1 METLTTLYLMINRL
15 FSTLLFLSCLF
26 GGLSQTAKAQNNEW
40 ENPTKYEWNKEKPHA
55 DFRLY
60 ERTDD
65 AVNDNPQKSSWQYSL
80 NGTWKFV
87 YAPSIAESIKDFYC
101 TDLSDNDWD
110 TITVPSNWE
119 IQGFGEP
126 IIRNIQYVFSPNPPY
141 IDVDNPVGT
150 YRRTFTVPQNWQGR
164 EVLLHFGS
172 ISGYAR
178 IYVNGQQV
186 GMTKASKTPAEFNVT
201 NYLKKGENLLAVQI
215 YRWHDG
221 SYMEDQDF
229 WRLSGIE
236 RDVFL
241 TAYPQT
247 TIWDF
252 FLHAGLDD
260 TYRHGQFRATVDL
273 RSFNANAT
281 LQKGT
286 LTLELKDAGGKTVL
300 SAQKAY
306 CISDISTTLTFE
318 GTVRNVRKWSAEHP
332 SLYDCILTL
341 RANDDKQQTVV
352 AHKVGFRRIEIK
364 NTRLLVNGVPTY
376 IKGVNRH
383 EHNDSLGH
391 TQTREIIMNDLRLI
405 KQLNMNA
412 VRTSHYPNHPLF
424 YQLCDQYGIYVV
436 DEANI
441 ETHGMGSVPYFK
453 DTIPHPA
460 YRPEWYAAH
469 VDRITRMVE
478 RDKNHPCII
487 GWSLGNECGNG
498 IVFHDEYKR
507 LKKYDPG
514 RFVQFEQAWEDWNTD
529 IVCPMYPNMWK
540 ITEYRKSGKQR
551 PFIMCEYAHAQGNS
565 NGNFKDLW
573 DIIYDSPNLQ
583 GGFIWDFMDQG
594 FKIKTEP
601 RDGRTYWTYNGKM
614 GSYKWL
620 EDKKGEL
627 NTGTDGLISANGI
640 PKPQAYEVKKVYQ
653 YIQFIAK
660 DLGKGIISIKNRYD
674 FTNLDEYAFM
684 WEIYKNGEKIS
695 TGDFNVDLKPHEEKE
710 IRLSLPVIPEDGN
723 EYFLNL
729 YVHTRVA
736 TDLVPAGYEVARE
749 QMQLN
754 KSSFF
759 TSLPPCSGKLSYET
773 KDNILSFQSGAV
785 SGKID
790 LKKGIL
796 FDYMINGKQPIRQY
810 PEPAFWRAPI
820 DNDFGN
826 KMPVLAGVWRTA
838 HVNRYVKKVTIG
850 ENNEKG
856 LSVRVDWVLSDIQV
870 PYTMEYLVR
879 DNGTVIVTGSID
891 LTGTKLPE
899 LPRFGMR
906 MELHQP
912 YENLTYYG
920 RGPFENYIDRY
931 SGAFIG
937 RYEDK
942 VENQFY
948 WYIRPQETGNKTDV
962 RWLTLLDSGG
972 LGVKITGLQ
981 PISFSALHF
990 SPEDLDPGLTRK
1002 LQHTIDIVPQKNI
1015 FLHVDLKQRGLGGDN
1030 SWGMYPHNEYRLLDK
1045 KYTYSY
1051 MIELVEKGSD
1061 KNDYL
1066 NSRK

>member
-1 METLTTLYLMINRL
+1 
-15 FSTLLFLSCLF
+15 
-26 GGLSQTAKAQNNEW
+26 
-40 ENPTKYEWNKEKPHA
+40 
-55 DFRLY
+55 
-60 ERTDD
+60 
-65 AVNDNPQKSSWQYSL
+65 
-80 NGTWKFV
+80 
-87 YAPSIAESIKDFYC
+87 
-101 TDLSDNDWD
+101 
-110 TITVPSNWE
+110 
-119 IQGFGEP
+119 
-126 IIRNIQYVFSPNPPY
+126 
-141 IDVDNPVGT
+141 
-150 YRRTFTVPQNWQGR
+150 
-164 EVLLHFGS
+164 
-172 ISGYAR
+172 
-178 IYVNGQQV
+178 
-186 GMTKASKTPAEFNVT
+186 
-201 NYLKKGENLLAVQI
+201 
-215 YRWHDG
+215 
-221 SYMEDQDF
+221 MEDQDF

-273 RSFNANAT
+273 RSFNTNAT

-286 LTLELKDAGGKTVL
+286 LTLDLKDAGGKTVL
-300 SAQKAY
+300 SAQKVY

-341 RANDDKQQTVV
+341 RSDGDKQQTVV

-364 NTRLLVNGVPTY
+364 NARLLVNGVPTY

-383 EHNDSLGH
+383 EHNDTLGH
-391 TQTREIIMNDLRLI
+391 VQTREIIMNDLRLI

-653 YIQFIAK
+653 YIQFSAK

-674 FTNLDEYAFM
+674 FTNLDEYAFI

-695 TGDFNVDLKPHEEKE
+695 TGDFNIDLIPHEEKE

-729 YVHTRVA
+729 YAHTRVA

>member
-201 NYLKKGENLLAVQI
+201 NYLKKGENLLAVQV

-412 VRTSHYPNHPLF
+412 VRTSHYPNH
-424 YQLCDQYGIYVV
+424 
-436 DEANI
+436 
-441 ETHGMGSVPYFK
+441 
-453 DTIPHPA
+453 
-460 YRPEWYAAH
+460 
-469 VDRITRMVE
+469 RMVE

>member
-1 METLTTLYLMINRL
+1 M
-15 FSTLLFLSCLF
+15 F
-26 GGLSQTAKAQNNEW
+26 
-40 ENPTKYEWNKEKPHA
+40 
-55 DFRLY
+55 
-60 ERTDD
+60 
-65 AVNDNPQKSSWQYSL
+65 
-80 NGTWKFV
+80 
-87 YAPSIAESIKDFYC
+87 
-101 TDLSDNDWD
+101 
-110 TITVPSNWE
+110 
-119 IQGFGEP
+119 
-126 IIRNIQYVFSPNPPY
+126 
-141 IDVDNPVGT
+141 
-150 YRRTFTVPQNWQGR
+150 
-164 EVLLHFGS
+164 
-172 ISGYAR
+172 
-178 IYVNGQQV
+178 
-186 GMTKASKTPAEFNVT
+186 
-201 NYLKKGENLLAVQI
+201 
-215 YRWHDG
+215 
-221 SYMEDQDF
+221 
-229 WRLSGIE
+229 
-236 RDVFL
+236 FL

-273 RSFNANAT
+273 RSFNTNAT

-286 LTLELKDAGGKTVL
+286 LTLDLKDAGGKTVL
-300 SAQKAY
+300 SAQKVY

-341 RANDDKQQTVV
+341 RANGDKQQTVV

-364 NTRLLVNGVPTY
+364 NARLLVNGVPTY

-383 EHNDSLGH
+383 EHNDTLGH
-391 TQTREIIMNDLRLI
+391 VQTREIIMNDLRLI

-460 YRPEWYAAH
+460 YRPEWVAAH

-478 RDKNHPCII
+478 RDKNHSCVI

-540 ITEYRKSGKQR
+540 ITEYGKSGKQR

-594 FKIKTEP
+594 FKVKTEP

-653 YIQFIAK
+653 YIQFSAK

-695 TGDFNVDLKPHEEKE
+695 TGDFNVDLIPHEEKE

-729 YVHTRVA
+729 YAHTRVA

-773 KDNILSFQSGAV
+773 KDNILSFQSGGV

-796 FDYMINGKQPIRQY
+796 FDYMINGEQPIRQY

-826 KMPVLAGVWRTA
+826 TMPTLAGVWRTA
-838 HVNRYVKKVTIG
+838 HVNRYVKKVTID
-850 ENNEKG
+850 EQNEKG
-856 LSVRVDWVLSDIQV
+856 LSIRIDWILNDIQV
-870 PYTMEYLVR
+870 PYMMEYLICN
-879 DNGTVIVTGSID
+879 NGAIVVTGSID

-920 RGPFENYIDRY
+920 RGPLENYIDRY
-931 SGAFIG
+931 SSSFIG

-962 RWLTLLDSGG
+962 RWLTLLDSEGQ
-972 LGVKITGLQ
+972 GVRITGLQ
-981 PISFSALHF
+981 PIAFSALHF

-1051 MIELVEKGSD
+1051 MIELVEKKSD
-1061 KNDYL
+1061 
-1066 NSRK
+1066 

>member
-1 METLTTLYLMINRL
+1 M
-15 FSTLLFLSCLF
+15 
-26 GGLSQTAKAQNNEW
+26 
-40 ENPTKYEWNKEKPHA
+40 
-55 DFRLY
+55 
-60 ERTDD
+60 
-65 AVNDNPQKSSWQYSL
+65 
-80 NGTWKFV
+80 
-87 YAPSIAESIKDFYC
+87 
-101 TDLSDNDWD
+101 
-110 TITVPSNWE
+110 
-119 IQGFGEP
+119 
-126 IIRNIQYVFSPNPPY
+126 
-141 IDVDNPVGT
+141 
-150 YRRTFTVPQNWQGR
+150 
-164 EVLLHFGS
+164 
-172 ISGYAR
+172 
-178 IYVNGQQV
+178 
-186 GMTKASKTPAEFNVT
+186 
-201 NYLKKGENLLAVQI
+201 
-215 YRWHDG
+215 
-221 SYMEDQDF
+221 
-229 WRLSGIE
+229 
-236 RDVFL
+236 
-241 TAYPQT
+241 
-247 TIWDF
+247 
-252 FLHAGLDD
+252 
-260 TYRHGQFRATVDL
+260 
-273 RSFNANAT
+273 
-281 LQKGT
+281 
-286 LTLELKDAGGKTVL
+286 
-300 SAQKAY
+300 
-306 CISDISTTLTFE
+306 
-318 GTVRNVRKWSAEHP
+318 
-332 SLYDCILTL
+332 
-341 RANDDKQQTVV
+341 
-352 AHKVGFRRIEIK
+352 
-364 NTRLLVNGVPTY
+364 
-376 IKGVNRH
+376 
-383 EHNDSLGH
+383 
-391 TQTREIIMNDLRLI
+391 
-405 KQLNMNA
+405 
-412 VRTSHYPNHPLF
+412 
-424 YQLCDQYGIYVV
+424 
-436 DEANI
+436 
-441 ETHGMGSVPYFK
+441 
-453 DTIPHPA
+453 
-460 YRPEWYAAH
+460 
-469 VDRITRMVE
+469 
-478 RDKNHPCII
+478 
-487 GWSLGNECGNG
+487 
-498 IVFHDEYKR
+498 FHDEYKR

-540 ITEYRKSGKQR
+540 ITEYGKSGKQR

-674 FTNLDEYAFM
+674 FTNLDEYAFI

-729 YVHTRVA
+729 YAHTRVA

-810 PEPAFWRAPI
+810 PEPAFWRAPV

-826 KMPVLAGVWRTA
+826 KMPTLAGVWRTA

-850 ENNEKG
+850 EKNEKG

-870 PYTMEYLVR
+870 PYMMEYLIR
-879 DNGTVIVTGSID
+879 DNGTIIVTGSID

-1061 KNDYL
+1061 
-1066 NSRK
+1066 

>member
-1 METLTTLYLMINRL
+1 M
-15 FSTLLFLSCLF
+15 
-26 GGLSQTAKAQNNEW
+26 
-40 ENPTKYEWNKEKPHA
+40 
-55 DFRLY
+55 
-60 ERTDD
+60 
-65 AVNDNPQKSSWQYSL
+65 
-80 NGTWKFV
+80 
-87 YAPSIAESIKDFYC
+87 
-101 TDLSDNDWD
+101 
-110 TITVPSNWE
+110 
-119 IQGFGEP
+119 
-126 IIRNIQYVFSPNPPY
+126 
-141 IDVDNPVGT
+141 
-150 YRRTFTVPQNWQGR
+150 
-164 EVLLHFGS
+164 
-172 ISGYAR
+172 
-178 IYVNGQQV
+178 
-186 GMTKASKTPAEFNVT
+186 
-201 NYLKKGENLLAVQI
+201 
-215 YRWHDG
+215 
-221 SYMEDQDF
+221 
-229 WRLSGIE
+229 
-236 RDVFL
+236 
-241 TAYPQT
+241 
-247 TIWDF
+247 
-252 FLHAGLDD
+252 
-260 TYRHGQFRATVDL
+260 
-273 RSFNANAT
+273 RSFNTNAT

-286 LTLELKDAGGKTVL
+286 LTLDLKDAGGKTVL
-300 SAQKAY
+300 SAQKVY

-341 RANDDKQQTVV
+341 RSDGDKQQTVV

-364 NTRLLVNGVPTY
+364 NARLLVNGVPTY

-383 EHNDSLGH
+383 EHNDTLGH
-391 TQTREIIMNDLRLI
+391 VQTREILMNDLRLI

-412 VRTSHYPNHPLF
+412 IRTSHYPNHPLF

-460 YRPEWYAAH
+460 YRPEWVAAH

-478 RDKNHPCII
+478 RDKNHSCVI

-540 ITEYRKSGKQR
+540 ITEYGKSGKQR

-594 FKIKTEP
+594 FKVKTEP

-653 YIQFIAK
+653 YIQFSAK

-695 TGDFNVDLKPHEEKE
+695 TGDFNVDLIPHEEKE

-729 YVHTRVA
+729 YAHTRVA

-773 KDNILSFQSGAV
+773 KDNILSFQSGGV

-796 FDYMINGKQPIRQY
+796 FDYMINGEQPIKQY

-826 KMPVLAGVWRTA
+826 KMPTLAGVWRTA
-838 HVNRYVKKVTIG
+838 HVNRYVKKVTID
-850 ENNEKG
+850 EQNEKG
-856 LSVRVDWVLSDIQV
+856 LSIRIDWILNDIQV
-870 PYTMEYLVR
+870 PYMMEYLICN
-879 DNGTVIVTGSID
+879 NGAIVVTGSID

-912 YENLTYYG
+912 YENLVYYG

-931 SGAFIG
+931 SSSFIG

-948 WYIRPQETGNKTDV
+948 WYTRPQETGNKTDV
-962 RWLTLLDSGG
+962 RWLSLLDSEGQ
-972 LGVKITGLQ
+972 GVRITGLQ
-981 PISFSALHF
+981 PIAFSALHF

-1051 MIELVEKGSD
+1051 MIELVKKNSD
-1061 KNDYL
+1061 
-1066 NSRK
+1066 

>member
-1 METLTTLYLMINRL
+1 
-15 FSTLLFLSCLF
+15 
-26 GGLSQTAKAQNNEW
+26 
-40 ENPTKYEWNKEKPHA
+40 
-55 DFRLY
+55 
-60 ERTDD
+60 
-65 AVNDNPQKSSWQYSL
+65 
-80 NGTWKFV
+80 
-87 YAPSIAESIKDFYC
+87 
-101 TDLSDNDWD
+101 
-110 TITVPSNWE
+110 
-119 IQGFGEP
+119 
-126 IIRNIQYVFSPNPPY
+126 
-141 IDVDNPVGT
+141 
-150 YRRTFTVPQNWQGR
+150 
-164 EVLLHFGS
+164 
-172 ISGYAR
+172 
-178 IYVNGQQV
+178 
-186 GMTKASKTPAEFNVT
+186 
-201 NYLKKGENLLAVQI
+201 
-215 YRWHDG
+215 
-221 SYMEDQDF
+221 
-229 WRLSGIE
+229 
-236 RDVFL
+236 
-241 TAYPQT
+241 
-247 TIWDF
+247 
-252 FLHAGLDD
+252 LHAGLDD

-948 WYIRPQETGNKTDV
+948 WYIRLQETGNKTDV